1 MPKVHTLPRGEHIA
15 PMPALR
21 DGEIN
26 RRLQGGLPPEPN
38 RTPYKRWGT
47 AHKRTH
53 THTQRWLDSRKHGVV
68 HIIK

>member
-21 DGEIN
+21 DGDVN

-38 RTPYKRWGT
+38 RSASKRLANFSGRW
-47 AHKRTH
+47 ARDPMKRIVIEYRGVYTH
-53 THTQRWLDSRKHGVV
+53 D
-68 HIIK
+68 

>member
-1 MPKVHTLPRGEHIA
+1 MRVHLLPKGEHIA

-38 RTPYKRWGT
+38 RSASKRLAGFTGRWARDPMKRIFSEYK
-47 AHKRTH
+47 
-53 THTQRWLDSRKHGVV
+53 GVRSYY
-68 HIIK
+68 

>member
-21 DGEIN
+21 VGDVN

-38 RTPYKRWGT
+38 RSASKRLANFNGRWARDPMKRIVTEYKGIR
-47 AHKRTH
+47 AY
-53 THTQRWLDSRKHGVV
+53 D
-68 HIIK
+68 